1 MEKTKAPCI
10 MPIGVFK
17 NKVIKEDGIG
27 EQVDRKPLDS
37 LKSWVSVGHL
47 SPLRLEPE
55 RLLGT

>member
-1 MEKTKAPCI
+1 